1 MAITIKI
8 TDKEVAAAGI
18 NPEDIGTPMG
28 ATEEPKKEEIKIIFG
43 PRFLKVK
50 LNIRKTLDNNI
61 VVYDHPLIDI
71 VVIPSKNK
79 IFTIPKDNITSDTYP
94 AQNRYF
100 KFLDRK
106 GVLVKGTIRSG
117 AIINSLESF
126 YPPNDKI
133 DVMQVII
140 LLTKRFL
147 EKEMEFIDIAKNY
160 EENVEDMFVNPDEE
174 DTTELGEV
182 PQKPRKGH
190 VNIYQTAYGILYR
203 V

>member
-1 MAITIKI
+1 MAITIRI
-8 TDKEVAAAGI
+8 TDKEAGAAGVDP
-18 NPEDIGTPMG
+18 NALGTPMG
-28 ATEEPKKEEIKIIFG
+28 ANEEPKEDEIKIIFG
-43 PRFLKVK
+43 PKFIKVK
-50 LNIRKTLDNNI
+50 LNVRKTLDNNI

-71 VVIPSKNK
+71 VIIPSKNK
-79 IFTIPKDNITSDTYP
+79 IFTVPKDSPSSDTYP
-94 AQNRYF
+94 AQDRFF

-106 GVLVKGTIRSG
+106 GVIIKGTIRSG
-117 AIINSLESF
+117 ALLNSLESF
-126 YPPNDKI
+126 YPPNDKL
-133 DVMQVII
+133 DVLQVIL

-147 EKEMEFIDIAKNY
+147 EKENEFINISKNY

-182 PQKPRKGH
+182 PQKSRKGS